1 MKKQKFEV
9 IRQERETNQG
19 LIRRFTK
26 RLKDSGILI
35 NAKKAQFRK
44 KEKSAQMRKRTVLRK
59 LERKVEF
66 EKQSKLG
73 MNNGTERK
81 NTRRS

>member
-35 NAKKAQFRK
+35 NAKKSQFRK